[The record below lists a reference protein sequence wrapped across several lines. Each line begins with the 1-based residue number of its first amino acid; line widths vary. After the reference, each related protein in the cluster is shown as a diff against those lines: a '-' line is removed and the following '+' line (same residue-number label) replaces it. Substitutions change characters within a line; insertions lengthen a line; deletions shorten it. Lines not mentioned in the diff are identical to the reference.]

1 MHDERPAPPGLTG
14 LHIIAGF
21 KFLQAATLIAAGLGA
36 LGLMNPGVSEAAQE
50 WLALLALRNGERLA
64 GMAAARMLPYLD
76 AATPRQFGAIGVGA
90 FLYASVFL
98 VEGTG
103 LWRGKRWA
111 EYLTIAV
118 TASLLPFEIA
128 AIVNRVTLVRV
139 GTLAINLFVIGYL
152 VWELRA
158 RQRQH
163 ATRLA
168 EPPRTEGPR
177 SEAPRAI
184 PADDSVREAGQ

>member
-1 MHDERPAPPGLTG
+1 MTSPVRRPAPQPVVFTPSTGAADLRMQAKHDLPGLKG
-14 LHIIAGF
+14 LEIIACF
-21 KFLQAATLIAAGLGA
+21 KFLQATALILAGLGA
-36 LGLMNPGVSEAAQE
+36 FGLMNPAVSDAAGD
-50 WLALLALRNGERLA
+50 WLERLA
-64 GMAAARMLPYLD
+64 VGTGQRFAAAAAARFLPIFN
-76 AATPRQFGAIGVGA
+76 AATPRHFAAFGLGA
-90 FLYASVFL
+90 LLYASVFL
-98 VEGTG
+98 VEGVG
-103 LWRGKRWA
+103 LWRGKKWA

-163 ATRLA
+163 ATRPA
-168 EPPRTEGPR
+168 EP
-177 SEAPRAI
+177 
-184 PADDSVREAGQ
+184 